1 MKTADRNKML
11 QEIDQVIARGPYQD
25 NWESLSQ
32 YETPEWYKAAKFG
45 IFIHWGAYA
54 VPAYRNEWYPR
65 NMYIEGTPE
74 YEHHIKTYGPHKQFG
89 YKDFIPLFKAEH
101 FDPDAWAALFAQAG
115 AQYVIPVAE
124 HHDGF
129 QMYKSELSD
138 WNAYDKGP
146 HRDTTGELR
155 AALQKRGIPM
165 GVSSHRF
172 EHWFFL
178 GGGRKFDS
186 DLPQLDQ
193 PYELY
198 WPSVDMPDDFN
209 NSTLEPAPTPDYCE
223 DWLLRSCELVERF
236 QPAVVYFDWWI
247 HHSALRPYLKKFA
260 AYYYDRAVQKGYP
273 AAIHYKLDP
282 FPFGSA
288 VLDVERGHFA
298 QAKPFFWQTCTA
310 IAKNSW
316 CYTLQ
321 NEYKTPYTLI
331 CDLIDVVSK
340 NGTMLLNV
348 GPKADGTIGPE
359 DTAVLRAIG
368 AWLKI
373 NGEAIYGSRVWRT
386 SGEGPTAYV
395 EGSFAEKDI
404 AYTPADIRFTV
415 NHGGIYAAVLSWPA
429 DGKITIQAMNK
440 GGPREFQGLVRDV
453 SILGYDEKPLW
464 TRDQDGMHVTAP
476 FVKSDLPVVIR
487 ITVD

>member
-1 MKTADRNKML
+1 MNTADRKKMMR
-11 QEIDQVIARGPYQD
+11 EIDRVIACGPYRD
-25 NWESLSQ
+25 DWESLSG
-32 YETPEWYKAAKFG
+32 YETPEWYQAAKFG
-45 IFIHWGAYA
+45 IFIHWGVYA

-65 NMYIEGTPE
+65 SMYIEGTPE
-74 YEHHIKTYGPHKQFG
+74 YEHHIRTYGPHKQFG
-89 YKDFIPLFKAEH
+89 YKDFIPLFKAER
-101 FDPDAWAALFAQAG
+101 FDPDAWAELFAQSG
-115 AQYVIPVAE
+115 ARYVIPVAE

-146 HRDTTGELR
+146 RRDTTGELR
-155 AALQKRGIPM
+155 EALRKKGIPM

-178 GGGRKFDS
+178 GGGRRFDS
-186 DLPQLDQ
+186 DLPELDK

-198 WPSVDMPDDFN
+198 WPSVDIPDDFN

-223 DWLLRSCELVERF
+223 DWLLRSCELVDRF
-236 QPAVVYFDWWI
+236 QPPVFYFDWWI

-260 AYYYDRAVQKGYP
+260 AYYYNSAAQKGYP
-273 AAIHYKLDP
+273 AAINYKLDT

-316 CYTLQ
+316 CHTLQ

-340 NGTMLLNV
+340 NGAMLLNV

-368 AWLKI
+368 AWLRV

-386 SGEGPTAYV
+386 SGEGPTAYA

-415 NHGGIYAAVLSWPA
+415 NRGCIYAAVLAWPA
-429 DGKITIQAMNK
+429 DGNVTIQAMNK
-440 GGPREFQGLVRDV
+440 GGAQEFQGLVRDV
-453 SILGYDEKPLW
+453 SILGYSEKPAW
-464 TRDQDGMHVTAP
+464 SRDAGGMHVSAP
-476 FVKSDLPVVIR
+476 FVKSGLPVVVR
-487 ITVD
+487 IAAD